1 MINLILN
8 DLSYY
13 IFALITFGV
22 LVVAINELKGGD
34 NK

>member
-1 MINLILN
+1 MLNLILN

-22 LVVAINELKGGD
+22 LVVTYIELKRGE
-34 NK
+34 K

>member
-22 LVVAINELKGGD
+22 LMIAYIELKHD
-34 NK
+34 L